1 LELAIGIDIGG
12 TSTKL
17 ALIDRS
23 GHFHHTHSFPTV
35 NNSQGIPYIDRLIN
49 QIKPIIASFEG
60 TDKNLLGIGI
70 GAPSTNEKMGT
81 IEYPANLPIDGILPI
96 VKILSDTFSLPTY
109 LIKDASAALLG
120 EYYFGKG
127 QGQENFI
134 MITLGTGLGCGIMA
148 NGKILNGTKG
158 LAGELGH
165 VPVHLSD
172 RKCGCGKYG
181 CLETYVSA
189 RGLVRTALDYMAKEI
204 TDSSLRKLSFDSLD
218 AKVIFEHAKGGDE
231 LALKV
236 FETTGKLLGQKI
248 AELITLLEP
257 STIVLAG
264 GLAEAGSLLTD
275 PIFKNIDHYLLP
287 MHKNL
292 VQITTSNLPVNHA
305 ALSGAASLTWVHSAS
320 NYTLSYTNQ
329 PNKIV

>member
-1 LELAIGIDIGG
+1 MELAIGIDIGG
-12 TSTKL
+12 TTTKL
-17 ALIDRS
+17 ALVDKT
-23 GHFHHTHSFPTV
+23 GYFHFTHSFPTG
-35 NNSQGIPYIDRLIN
+35 NKNQDIPYMERLID
-49 QIKPIIASFEG
+49 QIKSMITSFNGNAE
-60 TDKNLLGIGI
+60 NLLGIGI

-81 IEYPANLPIDGILPI
+81 IEYPANLPFDGILPI
-96 VKILSDTFSLPTY
+96 VKILSEVFSLPTF

-127 QGQENFI
+127 RGKENFV

-148 NGKILNGTKG
+148 NGQILNGTNG

-165 VPVHLSD
+165 VPVHFSD

-189 RGLVRTALDYMAKEI
+189 RGLVRTALDCMSKEI
-204 TDSSLRKLSFDSLD
+204 IDSSLRKHSFDTLD
-218 AKVIFEHAKGGDE
+218 AKIIYEHAKRGDE

-236 FETTGKLLGQKI
+236 FEITGKLLGQKI

-264 GLAEAGSLLTD
+264 GLAEAGAILTN
-275 PIFKNIDHYLLP
+275 PILASIDQYLLP

-292 VQITTSNLPVNHA
+292 VQITSSDLPVNHA
-305 ALSGAASLTWVHSAS
+305 ALSGAASLTWVGSK
-320 NYTLSYTNQ
+320 NTVSYTNH
-329 PNKIV
+329 PNKII

>member
-1 LELAIGIDIGG
+1 MELAIGIDIGG

-17 ALIDRS
+17 ALIDKS
-23 GHFHHTHSFPTV
+23 GRFHHSYSFPTG
-35 NNSQGIPYIDRLIN
+35 NKNQNTPYIDRLID
-49 QIKPIIASFEG
+49 QIKPIITSFNG
-60 TDKNLLGIGI
+60 AAKNLLGIGI

-81 IEYPANLPIDGILPI
+81 IEYPANLPFDGILPI
-96 VKILSDTFSLPTY
+96 VKILTETFSIPTF

-127 QGQENFI
+127 RGKDNFV

-148 NGKILNGTKG
+148 NGKILGGTNG

-189 RGLVRTALDYMAKEI
+189 RGLVRTALDYMSKEI
-204 TDSSLRKLSFDSLD
+204 IDSPLRKLSFDTLD
-218 AKVIFEHAKGGDE
+218 AKVIYDHAKRGDE
-231 LALKV
+231 LSLKV
-236 FETTGKLLGQKI
+236 FKLTGKLLGQKI

-257 STIVLAG
+257 STVVLAG
-264 GLAEAGSLLTD
+264 GLAEAGTLLTD
-275 PIFKNIDHYLLP
+275 PVIATIDQYLLP

-292 VQITTSNLPVNHA
+292 VQVTCSNLPVNHA
-305 ALSGAASLTWVHSAS
+305 ALSGAASLTWTGYKATSS
-320 NYTLSYTNQ
+320 FTNH
-329 PNKIV
+329 PIKNI

>member
-17 ALIDRS
+17 ALIDKT
-23 GHFHHTHSFPTV
+23 GHFHNTHSFPTG
-35 NNSQGIPYIDRLIN
+35 NKNQDTPYIDRLID
-49 QIKPIIASFEG
+49 QIKPIITSFNG
-60 TDKNLLGIGI
+60 TAKNLLGIGI

-81 IEYPANLPIDGILPI
+81 IEYPANLPFDGILPI
-96 VKILSDTFSLPTY
+96 VKILTETFSLPTF

-127 QGQENFI
+127 RGKENFI
-134 MITLGTGLGCGIMA
+134 MITLGTGLGCGIMV
-148 NGKILNGTKG
+148 NGKILNGANG

-189 RGLVRTALDYMAKEI
+189 RGLVRTALDYMSKEI
-204 TDSSLRKLSFDSLD
+204 IDSPLRKLSFDTLD
-218 AKVIFEHAKGGDE
+218 AKVIYEHAKKGDE
-231 LALKV
+231 LAQKV
-236 FETTGKLLGQKI
+236 FSITGKLLGQKI

-257 STIVLAG
+257 SSIVLAG
-264 GLAEAGSLLTD
+264 GLAEAGAILTD
-275 PIFKNIDHYLLP
+275 PVLATIDQFLLP

-292 VQITTSNLPVNHA
+292 VQVTCSNLPVNHA
-305 ALSGAASLTWVHSAS
+305 ALSGAASLTWVSS
-320 NYTLSYTNQ
+320 QSSISYTNH
-329 PNKIV
+329 PTKII

>member
-1 LELAIGIDIGG
+1 MELAIGIDIGG

-23 GHFHHTHSFPTV
+23 GRFHHTHSFPTV
-35 NNSQGIPYIDRLIN
+35 NINQDISYIDRLIN
-49 QIKPIIASFEG
+49 QIKPIITSFTGG
-60 TDKNLLGIGI
+60 TKNLLGIGI

-81 IEYPANLPIDGILPI
+81 IEYPANLPFDGILPI
-96 VKILSDTFSLPTY
+96 VKILSETFSLPTF

-127 QGQENFI
+127 RGEENFI
-134 MITLGTGLGCGIMA
+134 MITLGTGLGCGIMV
-148 NGKILNGTKG
+148 NGNILSGTNG

-189 RGLVRTALDYMAKEI
+189 RGLVRTALDYMAREI
-204 TDSSLRKLSFDSLD
+204 IDSPLRKLSFDTLE
-218 AKVIFEHAKGGDE
+218 AKVIYDYAKKGDE
-231 LALKV
+231 IAQKV
-236 FETTGKLLGQKI
+236 FELTGKLLGQKI

-264 GLAEAGSLLTD
+264 GLAEAGPLLTD
-275 PIFKNIDHYLLP
+275 PVKATIGHYLLP
-287 MHKNL
+287 MHKDL
-292 VQITTSNLPVNHA
+292 VQVTCSNLPVNHA
-305 ALSGAASLTWVHSAS
+305 ALSGAASLTWTSS
-320 NYTLSYTNQ
+320 QGSTKYTHH
-329 PNKIV
+329 PNKII